1 MLLVLN
7 NQNSEYASGS
17 ECASICEYNSSEYGL
32 GCEYVRILNIPGFL
46 SMPGFLIC
54 KGPE

>member
-7 NQNSEYASGS
+7 NQNS